1 MLWSNSRKGSGRDG
15 CLSLL
20 TVCIYPQAGI
30 LTTKFNTMNK
40 ISNNHKTVNES
51 RNPRLKVGAVIARFS
66 LFSTGFIQVYFVA
79 VNTYFIAN
87 EMYLGVL
94 IAAFMISLIWSFNVK
109 KVAFGSTT
117 DRVAYALG
125 ATCGSLVGLWSS
137 SFIASVLNGL

>member
-1 MLWSNSRKGSGRDG
+1 MKKQK
-15 CLSLL
+15 
-20 TVCIYPQAGI
+20 TI
-30 LTTKFNTMNK
+30 NK
-40 ISNNHKTVNES
+40 QPK
-51 RNPRLKVGAVIARFS
+51 PALRLGAVIDRFS

-117 DRVAYALG
+117 DRVVYAFG

>member
-1 MLWSNSRKGSGRDG
+1 MSKTEQSSDNK
-15 CLSLL
+15 
-20 TVCIYPQAGI
+20 QAGNSS
-30 LTTKFNTMNK
+30 LG
-40 ISNNHKTVNES
+40 V
-51 RNPRLKVGAVIARFS
+51 VIARFS

-94 IAAFMISLIWSFNVK
+94 IASFMISLIWSFNVK

-117 DRVAYALG
+117 DRVVYAFG

-137 SFIASVLNGL
+137 SFIASFLNGL

>member
-1 MLWSNSRKGSGRDG
+1 
-15 CLSLL
+15 
-20 TVCIYPQAGI
+20 
-30 LTTKFNTMNK
+30 MNK
-40 ISNNHKTVNES
+40 ISNNHKTINEV
-51 RNPRLKVGAVIARFS
+51 RNTSLMVGAVISRFS

-117 DRVAYALG
+117 DRVVYAFG
-125 ATCGSLVGLWSS
+125 AACGSFVGLWSS

>member
-1 MLWSNSRKGSGRDG
+1 M
-15 CLSLL
+15 
-20 TVCIYPQAGI
+20 
-30 LTTKFNTMNK
+30 NTPL
-40 ISNNHKTVNES
+40 
-51 RNPRLKVGAVIARFS
+51 NPHLQQTNVIARFS

-109 KVAFGSTT
+109 KVAFGSTY
-117 DRVAYALG
+117 DRVVYALG
-125 ATCGSLVGLWSS
+125 ATLGSLVGLWSS

>member
-1 MLWSNSRKGSGRDG
+1 MSKEKLLNKASNPPLRKG
-15 CLSLL
+15 
-20 TVCIYPQAGI
+20 V
-30 LTTKFNTMNK
+30 
-40 ISNNHKTVNES
+40 
-51 RNPRLKVGAVIARFS
+51 VIARFS

-117 DRVAYALG
+117 DRVVYALG

>member
-1 MLWSNSRKGSGRDG
+1 VGAFNHCTNLKEKIMINKKLSNETPNPPLRK
-15 CLSLL
+15 
-20 TVCIYPQAGI
+20 
-30 LTTKFNTMNK
+30 
-40 ISNNHKTVNES
+40 
-51 RNPRLKVGAVIARFS
+51 GAVIARFF

-117 DRVAYALG
+117 DRVVYALG

-137 SFIASVLNGL
+137 SLIASVINGL

>member
-1 MLWSNSRKGSGRDG
+1 MSAKYHI
-15 CLSLL
+15 
-20 TVCIYPQAGI
+20 TVRSYPQAGI

-40 ISNNHKTVNES
+40 ISNTHKTVNES
-51 RNPRLKVGAVIARFS
+51 RNPRLRVGAVIARFS

>member
-1 MLWSNSRKGSGRDG
+1 MKKQQNIKKEQTPAL
-15 CLSLL
+15 
-20 TVCIYPQAGI
+20 
-30 LTTKFNTMNK
+30 
-40 ISNNHKTVNES
+40 
-51 RNPRLKVGAVIARFS
+51 RLGAVIARFS

-94 IAAFMISLIWSFNVK
+94 IAAFIISLIWSFNVK

-117 DRVAYALG
+117 DRVVYAFG